1 MVKFEDLFS
10 KRIDEIIGLYQD
22 FMLFNKE
29 QFTENGKNLASRIE
43 VKLYELSQKA
53 SDFDKIRDSQKNNNR
68 QQRKEK
74 N

>member
-10 KRIDEIIGLYQD
+10 ERINEIIGLYQD

-43 VKLYELSQKA
+43 VKLYELRQKA
-53 SDFDKIRDSQKNNNR
+53 IDFDKIR
-68 QQRKEK
+68 EK
-74 N
+74 

>member
-10 KRIDEIIGLYQD
+10 KRIDEIIGLYQE

-43 VKLYELSQKA
+43 VKLYELRQKA
-53 SDFDKIRDSQKNNNR
+53 SDFDKIRNNQKNNNR

>member
-10 KRIDEIIGLYQD
+10 KRINEIIGLYQD

-43 VKLYELSQKA
+43 VKLYELRQKA
-53 SDFDKIRDSQKNNNR
+53 IDFDKIR
-68 QQRKEK
+68 EK
-74 N
+74 

>member
-10 KRIDEIIGLYQD
+10 KRINVIIGLYQD

-43 VKLYELSQKA
+43 VKLYELRQKA
-53 SDFDKIRDSQKNNNR
+53 IDFDKIRDK
-68 QQRKEK
+68 
-74 N
+74 

>member
-10 KRIDEIIGLYQD
+10 KRINEIIGLYQD

-43 VKLYELSQKA
+43 VKLYELRQKA
-53 SDFDKIRDSQKNNNR
+53 SDFDKIRNNQKNNNR

>member
-10 KRIDEIIGLYQD
+10 ERINEIIGLYQD

-43 VKLYELSQKA
+43 VKLYELRQKA
-53 SDFDKIRDSQKNNNR
+53 IDFDKIRDK
-68 QQRKEK
+68 
-74 N
+74 

>member
-10 KRIDEIIGLYQD
+10 KRINEIIGLYQD

-43 VKLYELSQKA
+43 VKLYELRQKA
-53 SDFDKIRDSQKNNNR
+53 SDFDKIRDKQKYNNR